1 VTGRL
6 LRFAIAV
13 VRGWTVIYT
22 VGMPPRVRDER
33 RAEIESDL
41 WESQHGEHAGFR
53 LPAQMM
59 SRLVLGIHDDLRW
72 RGDHLHAP
80 RRLVQMIWAL
90 AAAVTG
96 AVLLTAIWLGRASTL
111 PIPVRPDA
119 ASVRVAAPPP
129 PPPPPP
135 PCSPPGTRPSSAAPC
150 TRF

>member
-1 VTGRL
+1 MTGRL
-6 LRFAIAV
+6 LRVAIAV
-13 VRGWTVIYT
+13 VRWWTVVYT
-22 VGMPPRVRDER
+22 LGMSPRLRDER

-41 WESQHGEHAGFR
+41 WECRHGEPAGFR

-72 RGDHLHAP
+72 RREHLLAP

-111 PIPVRPDA
+111 PIPARPDVA
-119 ASVRVAAPPP
+119 RMFVAAPPP

-135 PCSPPGTRPSSAAPC
+135 PCGPPGIRSPSSTPC